1 MIRYY
6 AQRREIMKKIAFIMT
21 VLLVFFSFTEGVFAD
36 SDVKDIEVILSETP
50 AVVKI
55 GDIIPLT
62 ATTLKHGSTYSD
74 SWGNAA
80 KSITEYDPITTT
92 YNSQAVFTA
101 EKPGIQT
108 VSYTIKMVAGDSDT
122 VFSKTV
128 VRTIEVIDPR
138 IVIGADIRDLQITP
152 IYAAD
157 GSISVYKAYGTIYA
171 LWSDGTVTQKGSVY
185 FFFNP
190 DETTKNIDVT
200 FNIDGK
206 LYAYTVTV
214 SR

>member
-1 MIRYY
+1 
-6 AQRREIMKKIAFIMT
+6 MKKIAFIT
-21 VLLVFFSFTEGVFAD
+21 TILLIFLSFTIGVSAD
-36 SDVKDIEVILSETP
+36 SDVKDIQVILSETA
-50 AVVKI
+50 AVVNI

-62 ATTLKHGSTYSD
+62 ATTSKHGSTYSD
-74 SWGNAA
+74 NWGNAV
-80 KSITEYDPITTT
+80 KSVTEYDPITAS
-92 YNSQAVFTA
+92 YISKGVFTA
-101 EKPGIQT
+101 ENPGIHT
-108 VSYTIKMVAGDSDT
+108 ISYTIIMVAGDSDT

-138 IVIGADIRDLQITP
+138 TVIGADIRDLQITP

-171 LWSDGTVTQKGSVY
+171 LWSDDTVTQKGSIY

-190 DETTKNIDVT
+190 SETTKNIDVT
-200 FNIDGK
+200 FTMDGK

-214 SR
+214 NR

>member
-1 MIRYY
+1 
-6 AQRREIMKKIAFIMT
+6 MKKIAFIT
-21 VLLVFFSFTEGVFAD
+21 TILLIFLSFTTGVSAD
-36 SDVKDIEVILSETP
+36 SDVKDIQVILSETA
-50 AVVKI
+50 AVVNM

-74 SWGNAA
+74 NWGNAV
-80 KSITEYDPITTT
+80 KSVTEYDPITAS
-92 YNSQAVFTA
+92 YISKGIFTA
-101 EKPGIQT
+101 EKPGIHT
-108 VSYTIKMVAGDSDT
+108 ISYTIKMVAGDSGT

-138 IVIGADIRDLQITP
+138 TVIGADIRDLQITP

-171 LWSDGTVTQKGSVY
+171 LWSDDTVTQKGSIY

-190 DETTKNIDVT
+190 SETTKNIDVT
-200 FNIDGK
+200 FTMDGK

-214 SR
+214 NR